1 MLRQIEKRV
10 QNGQSFATKYFIFQK
25 KKIECKNLLKIAD
38 VNLIKQLPQ
47 YPY

>member
-1 MLRQIEKRV
+1 MDKVLPLNTLFFE
-10 QNGQSFATKYFIFQK
+10 K